1 MAERP
6 KAAVLKTVGRASA
19 PWVRILLP
27 PPYFPMIS
35 TIMLV
40 RLEARAYPEL
50 AHVFT
55 GQLKPEMR
63 FPRTLPA
70 RRFRA

>member
-1 MAERP
+1 
-6 KAAVLKTVGRASA
+6 
-19 PWVRILLP
+19 
-27 PPYFPMIS
+27 MIS